1 MFQSPARL
9 ALIAASLVAVAC
21 SQPVDDEV
29 ETSSHSIVGGE
40 EAEVGAWPGTVALY
54 KGGTRPSCGGAL
66 VADSWVLTAGHCVST
81 YSATGGVTKVVIGR
95 HRLSTEE
102 GESRTVDAVYR
113 HEGYRNLDN
122 DIALLHLSQPSSA
135 PKAKLVTAEQV
146 AAIVEGAMTT
156 AVGWGNTR
164 EGGSPSDVLR
174 QVDVPVISNAQ
185 CKTYP
190 RYNTVTDNMICA
202 GYPNGQK
209 DACQGDSGSPLFM
222 EIDGEKV
229 VIGLVSWGIGCA
241 RANAPGVY
249 TRVGNYLDW
258 LAEKSNNEIDAPTTP
273 AGGGEPEGGEP
284 GAEGEGTD
292 GADGDGEASAP

>member
-1 MFQSPARL
+1 MFRSPARV
-9 ALIAASLVAVAC
+9 ALIAASLVVVAC

-40 EAEVGAWPGTVALY
+40 EAEAGAWPGTVALY
-54 KGGTRPSCGGAL
+54 KGGSRPSCGGAL

-81 YSATGGVTKVVIGR
+81 YSATGGISKVVIGR

-102 GESRTVDAVYR
+102 GETRTVDAVYR

-135 PKAKLVTAEQV
+135 PKAKLVSAEQV
-146 AAIVEGAMTT
+146 AAVVEGAMTT

-190 RYNTVTDNMICA
+190 RYSTVTDNMICA

-229 VIGLVSWGIGCA
+229 VVGLVSWGIGCA

-249 TRVGNYLDW
+249 TRVGNYLGW
-258 LAEKSNNEIDAPTTP
+258 LAAKSNNEIGGATTP
-273 AGGGEPEGGEP
+273 AGGGEEGGEA
-284 GAEGEGTD
+284 GAESTD
-292 GADGDGEASAP
+292 GNGGDREASAP